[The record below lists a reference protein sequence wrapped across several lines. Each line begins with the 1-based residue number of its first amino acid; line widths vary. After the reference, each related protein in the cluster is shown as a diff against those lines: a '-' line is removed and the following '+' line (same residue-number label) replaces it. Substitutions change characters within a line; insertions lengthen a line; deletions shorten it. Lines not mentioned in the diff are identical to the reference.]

1 MNKTIKRSLGRK
13 VRLGRLAMPLWA
25 MALAVLVVA
34 GAAGQAVGPVLAGS
48 VQGNIALTAQQALRL
63 NPNSDGNVVT
73 GADQFVIT
81 TNDEGTA
88 FTAAI
93 ETKVGQNQI
102 LKLDLDNTP
111 INQSGQV
118 DGVGD
123 GKINGI
129 LELSVP
135 AGIDVAVR
143 GASYIAACGTG
154 KCLSQLSKN
163 SWLFRLKTGGIQETQ
178 PDILITIEP
187 KDDAAPGF
195 YTIGG
200 RIIQVSN

>member
-1 MNKTIKRSLGRK
+1 MNKKLMRSMSRK

-25 MALAVLVVA
+25 MALAVLLVA
-34 GAAGQAVGPVLAGS
+34 AAAGQAVGPVLAGS
-48 VQGNIALTAQQALRL
+48 VQGNTALTAGQALRL
-63 NPNSDGNVVT
+63 SPNSAGNVVT

-93 ETKVGQNQI
+93 ETKVGQRQV
-102 LKLDLDNTP
+102 LGLDLDNTP
-111 INQSGQV
+111 QNQSGQV
-118 DGVGD
+118 ASSGTGV
-123 GKINGI
+123 INGI

-135 AGIDVAVR
+135 AGIDVEVR
-143 GASYIAACGTG
+143 GSDQIVACGNPY
-154 KCLSQLSKN
+154 CLAHLSKN
-163 SWLFRLKTGGIQETQ
+163 SWLFRLKTGGSQSLGS
-178 PDILITIEP
+178 DILITIES

-200 RIIQVSN
+200 RIIQVSH